1 VVLAGSGLAVDLL
14 AAVLARGGLDV
25 TVRPEPDGT
34 PVKAGVTTVPYTAE
48 LFYLLAARFDVP
60 EIADL
65 AMFGRLPAA
74 LQDTSGVKQ
83 SLGFIYHRA
92 RRATDPSENVQFSVP
107 GEHAEW
113 HAYLPDVTAHT
124 RRIAEQYGARYLAAD
139 TAESGTA
146 ESGTAESMTVGHR
159 GDRQRAL
166 VLDCS
171 SGSSQAT
178 DQLTATALFGDVAP
192 FEQSRPPKD
201 DGYTSPWSEGT
212 LTHAFRGGW
221 VQLAAFG
228 NHPAAGNHSCAVS
241 ISVAPPTDSVGA
253 GNEDAAADSVLAGL
267 CGRYPDLGLQL
278 RGSHRK
284 VSWRVSGAAPLDAR
298 ADLALPLSGD
308 SCAALF
314 GQDLTVP
321 LELVHAAAAVLLA
334 PAALDGRQAAG
345 ASVRAIEKFANDL
358 LASNA
363 RFAAAGRAA
372 TVDFASWNAFL
383 RAWLL
388 WSISSALACKKIRID
403 AVRSGNWA
411 SASKFDRGILWFD
424 LAPGIEAVLNR
435 CVTTIE
441 SVDRDSVSVPVAAQR
456 VFDLLSN
463 RRVIPPLYRFGN
475 PRARRYRLNLATRL
489 KLMAWM
495 FTVAPKEYRGMLTA
509 DNITAVPDRD
519 IELHGAG
526 LGHQH
531 SGTMEP

>member
-1 VVLAGSGLAVDLL
+1 MTSSLQRQRRASPDTAPRTRDVVLAGSGLAVDLL
-14 AAVLARGGLDV
+14 AAILARGGIGV
-25 TVRPEPDGT
+25 TVRCDGNGT
-34 PVKAGVTTVPYTAE
+34 PPKVGVTTVPYTAE
-48 LFYLLAARFDVP
+48 LCYLLAARFDVP
-60 EIADL
+60 EIAEL

-74 LQDTSGVKQ
+74 LQVTSGVKQ
-83 SLGFIYHRA
+83 SLGFVYHRA

-124 RRIAEQYGARYLAAD
+124 RGIAEQYGARYETGD
-139 TAESGTA
+139 SDSAESETGA
-146 ESGTAESMTVGHR
+146 R
-159 GDRQRAL
+159 RAL

-171 SGSSQAT
+171 STSSQPT
-178 DQLTATALFGDVAP
+178 GQLTATALFGDVAP

-201 DGYTSPWSEGT
+201 GGYTSPWSEGT

-221 VQLAAFG
+221 VQLAAFD
-228 NHPAAGNHSCAVS
+228 NHPAAGNRSCSVS
-241 ISVAPPTDSVGA
+241 ISVAAPTDGA
-253 GNEDAAADSVLAGL
+253 GAGGADDDVDSVLAEL

-278 RGSHRK
+278 RGSNRQG
-284 VSWRVSGAAPLDAR
+284 SWRVSGAAPLDGR

-321 LELVHAAAAVLLA
+321 LELVHAVSAALLA
-334 PAALDGRQAAG
+334 PAALDGDQAVRRSVDSIAG
-345 ASVRAIEKFANDL
+345 FANDL

-372 TVDFASWNAFL
+372 TVDFAPWNAFL

-388 WSISSALACKKIRID
+388 WSISSALALKKIRID
-403 AVRSGNWA
+403 AVRSGDWA
-411 SASKFDRGILWFD
+411 PASKFDRGILWFD
-424 LAPGIEAVLNR
+424 LAPGIEPVLNR

-441 SVDRDSVSVPVAAQR
+441 SIDRDSVSVPVAAQR
-456 VFDLLSN
+456 VFDQLSN
-463 RRVIPPLYRFGN
+463 RRVIPPLYRFASPG
-475 PRARRYRLNLATRL
+475 ARRYRLNLATRL

-495 FTVAPKEYRGMLTA
+495 FTVAPREYRGMFTA

-519 IELHGAG
+519 IELHG
-526 LGHQH
+526 
-531 SGTMEP
+531 T

>member
-1 VVLAGSGLAVDLL
+1 MTSSLQRQRQETRATDPRTREVVLAGSGLAVDLL
-14 AAVLARGGLDV
+14 AAILARGGLDV
-25 TVRPEPDGT
+25 TVRPESDGT
-34 PVKAGVTTVPYTAE
+34 PAKAGVTTVPYTAE

-74 LQDTSGVKQ
+74 LQATSGVKQ
-83 SLGFIYHRA
+83 SLGFVYHRA

-124 RRIAEQYGARYLAAD
+124 RRIAEQYGARYL
-139 TAESGTA
+139 TAESDSA
-146 ESGTAESMTVGHR
+146 ESGIGGR
-159 GDRQRAL
+159 RAL

-171 SGSSQAT
+171 SGSSQET
-178 DQLTATALFGDVAP
+178 GQLTATALFGDVTP
-192 FEQSRPPKD
+192 FEQSRPPKG
-201 DGYTSPWSEGT
+201 DGCTQPWSEGT

-228 NHPAAGNHSCAVS
+228 NHPAAENRTCAVS
-241 ISVAPPTDSVGA
+241 ISVATPPDSAGA
-253 GNEDAAADSVLAGL
+253 AVDGEAVDAMVAGL

-278 RGSHRK
+278 RGLRRQGP
-284 VSWRVSGAAPLDAR
+284 WRVSATDPLDER

-321 LELVHAAAAVLLA
+321 LELVHAAAATLLI
-334 PAALDGRQAAG
+334 PGALDGRKAAG
-345 ASVRAIEKFANDL
+345 ATAHRIEEFSNDL

-411 SASKFDRGILWFD
+411 PASKFDRGILWFD
-424 LAPGIEAVLNR
+424 LAPGIAAVLNR

-441 SVDRDSVSVPVAAQR
+441 SIDRDSVSVPVAAQR

-475 PRARRYRLNLATRL
+475 PRARRYRLNLVTRL

-509 DNITAVPDRD
+509 DNITAVPDED
-519 IELHGAG
+519 IELRGA
-526 LGHQH
+526 
-531 SGTMEP
+531 

>member
-1 VVLAGSGLAVDLL
+1 MTSSLQQRRRATSGTAPRTREVVLAGSGLAVDLL

-74 LQDTSGVKQ
+74 LQATSGVKQ

-139 TAESGTA
+139 TA

-241 ISVAPPTDSVGA
+241 ISVAPPTDSAGA
-253 GNEDAAADSVLAGL
+253 GNEDAAVDSVLAG
-267 CGRYPDLGLQL
+267 C
-278 RGSHRK
+278 
-284 VSWRVSGAAPLDAR
+284 ADAIPIW
-298 ADLALPLSGD
+298 DCN
-308 SCAALF
+308 CAART
-314 GQDLTVP
+314 GRVRGACPEP
-321 LELVHAAAAVLLA
+321 LRWTRG
-334 PAALDGRQAAG
+334 P
-345 ASVRAIEKFANDL
+345 
-358 LASNA
+358 
-363 RFAAAGRAA
+363 
-372 TVDFASWNAFL
+372 
-383 RAWLL
+383 
-388 WSISSALACKKIRID
+388 IS
-403 AVRSGNWA
+403 
-411 SASKFDRGILWFD
+411 
-424 LAPGIEAVLNR
+424 R
-435 CVTTIE
+435 C
-441 SVDRDSVSVPVAAQR
+441 R
-456 VFDLLSN
+456 
-463 RRVIPPLYRFGN
+463 
-475 PRARRYRLNLATRL
+475 
-489 KLMAWM
+489 
-495 FTVAPKEYRGMLTA
+495 
-509 DNITAVPDRD
+509 
-519 IELHGAG
+519 
-526 LGHQH
+526 
-531 SGTMEP
+531 